1 MDYTIREAVGDDAE
15 SYNAFIR
22 QIADEL
28 YNSITWHP
36 SEYKRTDA
44 EVLHR
49 LLEAQANDN
58 QIIFV
63 AVDKNNQVI
72 GEISARGRARQSMVH
87 CVGIGIS
94 VAATYRG
101 HGIGTALMQQVLT
114 WAEHNPVVHRL
125 ELEVFSDN
133 LRAINMYLKLG
144 FVIEGLRRN
153 AYRKHGEFK
162 HAYMMAI
169 LYDDKLE
176 Y

>member
-1 MDYTIREAVGDDAE
+1 MNYTIREAVGDDAE
-15 SYNAFIR
+15 SYNRFFRKIVDEPYNNITRHPGEYIGTDEETR
-22 QIADEL
+22 Q
-28 YNSITWHP
+28 
-36 SEYKRTDA
+36 
-44 EVLHR
+44 R
-49 LLEAQANDN
+49 LIEAQTNDN

-63 AVDKNNQVI
+63 AVDDNNQVI

-101 HGIGTALMQQVLT
+101 QGIGTALMQQVLA
-114 WAEHNPVVHRL
+114 WAEHNPVVLRL

-133 LRAINMYLKLG
+133 LRAINIYLKLG

-153 AYRKHGEFK
+153 AYRKHYEFK

-169 LYDDKLE
+169 LYD
-176 Y
+176 